1 MRNPIAKLAALA
13 ACMIAVSGVPAQ
25 QVAKLGLRE
34 YLDAVSE
41 LNLNLQ
47 AQRQTVTSTEAGV
60 SIAGVRPDPQFGGG
74 IASKE
79 LYGPHKPSASTATTA
94 SIAFTLETGGKRD
107 ARLRAARSNCG

>member
-74 IASKE
+74 S
-79 LYGPHKPSASTATTA
+79 GSTATTA

-107 ARLRAARSNCG
+107 ARLRAARSNCD